1 MIVHLDAST
10 RTVRSGHIID
20 AVQPRNGATI
30 HTGIVIA
37 KIVRTAI
44 HDDDTESPATG
55 LKKEKIGYHQ
65 SR

>member
-1 MIVHLDAST
+1 MIVHPDEST

-20 AVQPRNGATI
+20 AVQPRNVATI

-37 KIVRTAI
+37 KIAHTATHGAAI
-44 HDDDTESPATG
+44 ESPATG
-55 LKKEKIGYHQ
+55 LKKEMTQ